1 MGSTESKSQSADTA
15 ASKTAE
21 QQENGHVKANG
32 DTLPKTN
39 GDTAAANGS
48 AEPVTEEAGSGETI
62 EQAPPA
68 NGEAKPEEPPGKQAK
83 KKRFSF
89 KKNFKLP
96 FRKTKK
102 DAAAEEAPP
111 AGEEAAAT
119 ATPEQEEAAAPAA
132 DAKPVESTSDNAEPA
147 SPAEEPSPEA
157 AAPVPAEEAAAP
169 QPEEVVSPPEQTPQ
183 SEESVPSTEA
193 PTEPQK
199 EE

>member
-1 MGSTESKSQSADTA
+1 MGSTASKSQSADITT
-15 ASKTAE
+15 SKTAE
-21 QQENGHVKANG
+21 QQENGHVKASNG

-39 GDTAAANGS
+39 GDAAAANGS
-48 AEPVTEEAGSGETI
+48 AEPITEEAGSGEII
-62 EQAPPA
+62 EQAPPT

-102 DAAAEEAPP
+102 DAAAVEAPS
-111 AGEEAAAT
+111 AGEDTAAPT
-119 ATPEQEEAAAPAA
+119 QEEEST
-132 DAKPVESTSDNAEPA
+132 KPVESSAENAEPA
-147 SPAEEPSPEA
+147 SPAENPDPESA
-157 AAPVPAEEAAAP
+157 APAEEAAA
-169 QPEEVVSPPEQTPQ
+169 QPEPAVTPPEQTPQ
-183 SEESVPSTEA
+183 SEESVPSTET

>member
-15 ASKTAE
+15 ASKTEE
-21 QQENGHVKANG
+21 QQENGHVKTNG
-32 DTLPKTN
+32 DTVPKTN

-48 AEPVTEEAGSGETI
+48 AELVTEEAGSGEII

-68 NGEAKPEEPPGKQAK
+68 NGETKPEEPPGKQAK

-102 DAAAEEAPP
+102 DAAPVDATPD
-111 AGEEAAAT
+111 EAA
-119 ATPEQEEAAAPAA
+119 TPKQEEEEPTKTAEPTA
-132 DAKPVESTSDNAEPA
+132 ESAEPA
-147 SPAEEPSPEA
+147 SPAEKPEDEA
-157 AAPVPAEEAAAP
+157 AAGGEEAAAA
-169 QPEEVVSPPEQTPQ
+169 QPEAVETAPEQTPQ
-183 SEESVPSTEA
+183 SEESVPSTETTA
-193 PTEPQK
+193 EPQK